1 MAAAGPE
8 LCPHC
13 RRPFKRLRAHL
24 PHCKAAPAA
33 PGASPGP
40 APGSAAPSPS
50 PGSGRASG
58 ARPTPASAPG
68 SSPQPS
74 AATGS
79 GPAPS
84 PAPGPRPAPGSGR
97 GARPAAPGSGSRAVR
112 DVARSLDLHPEEVED
127 VPKKLRKGV
136 KVVIEKH
143 RARVV
148 REKEPRSGAGAAGS
162 RGEGTEPGPAPHPQ
176 RRKTAPK
183 SKSKETRSRG
193 AVGNGTGSSK
203 GEESS
208 LKAAK
213 TLQEP
218 AESRNSP
225 GDLVQREGRGKFR
238 AGGEQVHLEVG
249 AGSEPPAGALHPRI
263 LHLSLA
269 EALGGGGQG
278 TRRKELSPQ
287 GPAGESVPEPLPSL
301 ALLHTPKTQPTYSWQ
316 APGCSARAGATG
328 LEWFPDLYP
337 DWEGLRIF
345 PGKRF
350 HEDVRI
356 TAETPKGGL
365 ARGQQGPLSE
375 RPLME
380 VRLGELHTWIST
392 CNFSPQGLLAAVQ
405 RAWSSYCAKYIHV
418 KQGGPA
424 GISMLLAGYCLLSYA
439 WNYQHLKRHRW
450 RKYH

>member
-1 MAAAGPE
+1 
-8 LCPHC
+8 
-13 RRPFKRLRAHL
+13 
-24 PHCKAAPAA
+24 
-33 PGASPGP
+33 P
-40 APGSAAPSPS
+40 AP
-50 PGSGRASG
+50 R
-58 ARPTPASAPG
+58 
-68 SSPQPS
+68 
-74 AATGS
+74 
-79 GPAPS
+79 
-84 PAPGPRPAPGSGR
+84 
-97 GARPAAPGSGSRAVR
+97 SGSRAVR
-112 DVARSLDLHPEEVED
+112 DVARSLDLRPEEVQD
-127 VPKKLRKGV
+127 VPKKLQKGV

-176 RRKTAPK
+176 RRETAPK
-183 SKSKETRSRG
+183 SKSKDTRSR
-193 AVGNGTGSSK
+193 AALENGTGSSK
-203 GEESS
+203 RKESS

-218 AESRNSP
+218 AESSNSP
-225 GDLVQREGRGKFR
+225 GDLVQQEGRDSSG
-238 AGGEQVHLEVG
+238 AGGEQVRLEGG

-269 EALGGGGQG
+269 LGAGGQG
-278 TRRKELSPQ
+278 PSRNELSLR
-287 GPAGESVPEPLPSL
+287 GPRAGRDRVPEPIPSPGTAPQL
-301 ALLHTPKTQPTYSWQ
+301 ALLHTPKTQPTCSWH
-316 APGCSARAGATG
+316 APGSSARAGTAG

-345 PGKRF
+345 PGKHF

-365 ARGQQGPLSE
+365 AQGQQGPLSE

-380 VRLGELHTWIST
+380 VRLGELHSWIST

-418 KQGGPA
+418 RQGGPA
-424 GISMLLAGYCLLSYA
+424 GISMLLAGYCLLSYG